1 MLPKAK
7 TGMSSDS
14 PTTADPTRPILA
26 WLESELPADLPARV
40 LALEEQLDA
49 LHGASVTSQQFHH
62 CIELFQ
68 ARALQISTAHR
79 QSLHAEALPL
89 PTAVLTRARVIASA
103 LMRVA
108 QGYERALGDADKR
121 SGTSARRFDESVAA
135 RAIRLL
141 GENYLV
147 VSQAGLEPDPEIW
160 RLAWRLYALTRSPDV
175 ALGAAANPQETA
187 LHAYK
192 RLLALPT
199 ICPAEL
205 SPAELDWSADFLGRA
220 TALVHVQEARPP
232 SLDGAWYWLDP
243 ANGAEPQACTR
254 REPPAERSL
263 LFFSTV
269 GLARRAS
276 ELLLRQ
282 ADDVAPE
289 LLPSPAWPGVAPIP
303 LLERLHSRW
312 SMPPR
317 REQNRRRQEYP
328 VQACVGLNA
337 IWNTLR
343 HGKEAELITEWSVLN
358 ESPGGYA
365 IMNVQ
370 GRAAGLQ
377 AGMAIA
383 LRRDVS
389 DGWSICVVRWIRS
402 DAVNQVEIG
411 LQMLSRGAIPVRI
424 GFRGSNTEDGTVRAL
439 VLPVLPA
446 LRQHQAIMAPAGT
459 YSSRRFTLVS
469 DVDRVYVAQCRLLS
483 LDLQT
488 SGVELF
494 QFEIDP
500 YPI

>member
-1 MLPKAK
+1 MLPKAEP
-7 TGMSSDS
+7 GMSTD
-14 PTTADPTRPILA
+14 PLTIADPTQSIIA
-26 WLESELPADLPARV
+26 WLESELPAELAESV

-49 LHGASVTSQQFHH
+49 LHSSSIPSQLFHQ
-62 CIELFQ
+62 CIEQFQ
-68 ARALQISTAHR
+68 VRAQQIANAHR
-79 QSLHAEALPL
+79 QALHDEAPPL
-89 PTAVLTRARVIASA
+89 PTALLTRARVIASA

-108 QGYERALGDADKR
+108 QGYERVLSDADSR
-121 SGTSARRFDESVAA
+121 SGLSARRFDESIAA

-141 GENYLV
+141 GNNYV
-147 VSQAGLEPDPEIW
+147 VMAQAGLEPDPEIW
-160 RLAWRLYALTRSPDV
+160 RLARRLYALTRAPNGT
-175 ALGAAANPQETA
+175 LEAAANPLETA

-192 RLLALPT
+192 RLLALPSL
-199 ICPAEL
+199 CPAEL
-205 SPAELDWSADFLGRA
+205 TPAELDWAADFLDRMSSH
-220 TALVHVQEARPP
+220 VHVLDNRPA

-254 REPPAERSL
+254 REAPTDRAL
-263 LFFSTV
+263 LFFSTT

-276 ELLLRQ
+276 ELLLRRDG
-282 ADDVAPE
+282 ADSGE
-289 LLPSPAWPGVAPIP
+289 LASSPAWPGVSPES
-303 LLERLHSRW
+303 LLERLHARW
-312 SMPPR
+312 STPPR

-328 VQACVGLNA
+328 VQVCVGLNA

-343 HGKEAELITEWSVLN
+343 HGDDAELITEWSVLN

-383 LRRDVS
+383 LRRDVH
-389 DGWSICVVRWIRS
+389 DGWSLCVVRWIRS
-402 DAVNQVEIG
+402 DADNQVEIG
-411 LQMLSRGAIPVRI
+411 LQMLSRGAIPVRV
-424 GFRGSNTEDGTVRAL
+424 GFRGSEPDDGTVRAL

-483 LDLQT
+483 LDMQT
-488 SGVELF
+488 SSVELF